1 MKKRLI
7 SAIVALIIAVP
18 LVYFGGI
25 PFYLLALVLGLIAIK
40 EILDLIE
47 KDDYLIRMISYVNF
61 LFLVGSSIVQN
72 DLSKILDRNVL
83 GIVFLIYGVLFLL
96 KHKSNF
102 KVEKFFCLIGITLF
116 LSTSFSTLIV
126 IRNMSL
132 LYFIYIFLITI
143 MTDTFAHSIGTLFG
157 RHKINEISPNKSWEG
172 CLGGAFFGTLI
183 SVLFYLIVINQDIN
197 ILLLIFITLFLSI
210 VGQLGDLFFSQI
222 KRQYGIKDFSNL
234 MPGHGGIL
242 DRFDSIIFVT
252 LAFIYFINFL

>member
-1 MKKRLI
+1 M
-7 SAIVALIIAVP
+7 
-18 LVYFGGI
+18 
-25 PFYLLALVLGLIAIK
+25 
-40 EILDLIE
+40 
-47 KDDYLIRMISYVNF
+47 
-61 LFLVGSSIVQN
+61 
-72 DLSKILDRNVL
+72 
-83 GIVFLIYGVLFLL
+83 IYGVLFLL

-197 ILLLIFITLFLSI
+197 IFLLIFITLFLSI

>member
-102 KVEKFFCLIGITLF
+102 KVEKLPSGIICSSTGYTLYPQEE
-116 LSTSFSTLIV
+116 
-126 IRNMSL
+126 RSL
-132 LYFIYIFLITI
+132 TI
-143 MTDTFAHSIGTLFG
+143 
-157 RHKINEISPNKSWEG
+157 
-172 CLGGAFFGTLI
+172 
-183 SVLFYLIVINQDIN
+183 
-197 ILLLIFITLFLSI
+197 
-210 VGQLGDLFFSQI
+210 
-222 KRQYGIKDFSNL
+222 
-234 MPGHGGIL
+234 
-242 DRFDSIIFVT
+242 
-252 LAFIYFINFL
+252 